1 MKTKPKL
8 ATKNIFLAVASGL
21 FLVGSSVA
29 YSATVNVNL
38 NVSTPDGFTLRDS
51 AGNNLIG
58 GSLVKLGVFV
68 NTINGAALNDSS
80 VIGLYNPG
88 STYSQ
93 NTANILANFIQI
105 GEGKINFGMA
115 NGRADGSLGTFFGAS
130 QDYLTDPYTF
140 TDGYAS
146 GGFNRGWVDNT
157 LAIQNANVGAVAPFN
172 SLTNTKLVGLQVAA
186 IVFNG
191 STVNNSTEFLIARN
205 SVASEILPSSDGDN
219 VTFSLASAS
228 SNLLVGTTVGSTA
241 FQTIPE
247 PSTVSLFLIGSMAIL
262 RSRKQPSKLT

>member
-1 MKTKPKL
+1 MKTKHKL
-8 ATKNIFLAVASGL
+8 ATKSIFLAVASGL

-51 AGNNLIG
+51 AGNNLSD

-68 NTINGAALNDSS
+68 NTSNGAGLNDSS
-80 VIGLYNPG
+80 VTGLYNPG
-88 STYSQ
+88 SSYSQ

-105 GEGKINFGMA
+105 GEGKINFGMV
-115 NGRADGSLGTFFGAS
+115 NGLVVGQLGLAGAVA
-130 QDYLTDPYTF
+130 DYLTDPFTF
-140 TDGYAS
+140 TSEYAI
-146 GGFNRGWVDNT
+146 GGFNRGWYDNT
-157 LAIQNANVGAVAPFN
+157 LAIQNSNVGTAPFN

-191 STVNNSTEFLIARN
+191 STVIGSTEFLIARN
-205 SVASEILPSSDGDN
+205 NVATEFLPSSDGDS

-228 SNLLVGTTVGSTA
+228 SDLLVGTAVSSTA

-262 RSRKQPSKLT
+262 RSRKQSSRLI

>member
-1 MKTKPKL
+1 MKTKHKL
-8 ATKNIFLAVASGL
+8 ATKSIFLAVASGL

-38 NVSTPDGFTLRDS
+38 NASTAAEFFLRDS

-68 NTINGAALNDSS
+68 NTNTGAALSDSS
-80 VIGLYNPG
+80 VTGLYNPG

-115 NGRADGSLGTFFGAS
+115 NGRAAGSLGTFFSVS

-140 TDGYAS
+140 TDGYGI
-146 GGFNRGWVDNT
+146 GGLNRGWIDNT
-157 LAIQNANVGAVAPFN
+157 LAIQDANVGVAPFN

-191 STVNNSTEFLIARN
+191 ITVNDSTEFLIARN
-205 SVASEILPSSDGDN
+205 SVASETLPSGDGEAR
-219 VTFSLASAS
+219 TFSLASTS

-247 PSTVSLFLIGSMAIL
+247 PSAVSLFLIGSLAIL
-262 RSRKQPSKLT
+262 RSRKQSSRLS

>member
-1 MKTKPKL
+1 MKTKHKL
-8 ATKNIFLAVASGL
+8 ATKSIFLAVASGL

-38 NVSTPDGFTLRDS
+38 NASTAAEFLLRDS
-51 AGNNLIG
+51 AGNNLID

-68 NTINGAALNDSS
+68 NTNNGTALSDSS
-80 VIGLYNPG
+80 VTGLYNPG

-105 GEGKINFGMA
+105 GVGQINYGMA
-115 NGRADGSLGTFFGAS
+115 NGLAVGLLGTAFGAGA
-130 QDYLTDPYTF
+130 DYLTDPYTF
-140 TDGYAS
+140 TDGYAT
-146 GGFNRGWVDNT
+146 GGFNRSWADNT
-157 LAIQNANVGAVAPFN
+157 LAIQNANVGVAPFN

-205 SVASEILPSSDGDN
+205 SVASEILPSSDGDA

-228 SNLLVGTTVGSTA
+228 SNLLVGTAVGSTA

-247 PSTVSLFLIGSMAIL
+247 PSAVSLFLIGSMAIL
-262 RSRKQPSKLT
+262 RSRKQSSRLS

>member
-1 MKTKPKL
+1 MKTKHKL
-8 ATKNIFLAVASGL
+8 ATKSIFLAVASGL

-38 NVSTPDGFTLRDS
+38 NASTAAEFFLRDS

-68 NTINGAALNDSS
+68 NTNTGAELNDSS

-115 NGRADGSLGTFFGAS
+115 NGRAAGFLGSFGATEN
-130 QDYLTDPYTF
+130 YLTDPYTF
-140 TDGYAS
+140 TDGYAI
-146 GGFNRGWVDNT
+146 GGLNRSWVDNT
-157 LAIQNANVGAVAPFN
+157 LAIQDANVGVAPFN

-191 STVNNSTEFLIARN
+191 ITVNDSTEFLIARN
-205 SVASEILPSSDGDN
+205 SVASEILPSSDGDA

-247 PSTVSLFLIGSMAIL
+247 PSAVSLFLIGSLAIL
-262 RSRKQPSKLT
+262 RSRKQSSRLS

>member
-1 MKTKPKL
+1 MKTKHKL
-8 ATKNIFLAVASGL
+8 ATKSIFLAVASGL

-51 AGNNLIG
+51 AGNDLIG

-68 NTINGAALNDSS
+68 NTSNGAELNNSS

-93 NTANILANFIQI
+93 NTANILASFIQI

-115 NGRADGSLGTFFGAS
+115 NGRADGSLGTFFGATE
-130 QDYLTDPYTF
+130 DYLTDPYTF
-140 TDGYAS
+140 ADGYAI

-157 LAIQNANVGAVAPFN
+157 LAIQNLNVGVAPFN

-191 STVNNSTEFLIARN
+191 STVNGSTEFLIARN
-205 SVASEILPSSDGDN
+205 SVATEVLPSSDGDN
-219 VTFSLASAS
+219 VTFSLAGTS
-228 SNLLVGTTVGSTA
+228 SNLLVGTADGLTA
-241 FQTIPE
+241 FRTIPE
-247 PSTVSLFLIGSMAIL
+247 PSAVSLVLIGSMAIL
-262 RSRKQPSKLT
+262 RCRKQSSRLS

>member
-1 MKTKPKL
+1 MKTKHKL
-8 ATKNIFLAVASGL
+8 ATKSIFLAVASGL
-21 FLVGSSVA
+21 FFVGSSVA

-68 NTINGAALNDSS
+68 NTSNGAELNNSS
-80 VIGLYNPG
+80 VTGLYNPG

-93 NTANILANFIQI
+93 NTDNILANFIQI
-105 GEGKINFGMA
+105 GEGKINFGMS
-115 NGRADGSLGTFFGAS
+115 NGRADGTLRTFFGAS
-130 QDYLTDPYTF
+130 EDYLTDPYTF
-140 TDGYAS
+140 TDGYAI

-157 LAIQNANVGAVAPFN
+157 LAIQNANFGVAPFN

-191 STVNNSTEFLIARN
+191 STVNGSTEFLIARN
-205 SVASEILPSSDGDN
+205 NVATEILPSSDGDT

-247 PSTVSLFLIGSMAIL
+247 PSAVSLFLIGSMAIL
-262 RSRKQPSKLT
+262 RCRKQSSRLS